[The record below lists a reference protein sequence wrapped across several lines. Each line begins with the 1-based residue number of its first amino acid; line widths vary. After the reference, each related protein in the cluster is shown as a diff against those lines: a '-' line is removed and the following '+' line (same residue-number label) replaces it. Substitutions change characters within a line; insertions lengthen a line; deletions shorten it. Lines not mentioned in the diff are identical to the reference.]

1 MTMPKPRKQTYT
13 MDMYLGKIKEQ
24 DIRNDADVQR
34 QFVWNNEQI
43 NEIIVTILTDDY
55 IPPIIL
61 GEEGDSQLWI
71 VDGGQRSGA
80 FRKYRYGNYKITS
93 SIENSVIPYKAK
105 VTDEQGNVMKD
116 GNGNIIWEE
125 TTFDIKNKTYEQLPS
140 ELKKKFNE
148 YQVETVI
155 HEHCDSHRISQ
166 LIKRYNNHTSMNTN
180 QKAFTYIDNLARE
193 IREILESRF
202 FIDCSNFKET
212 ERNKGVLE
220 RVVVETIMCM
230 NHFDDWKK
238 QTRAICNFL
247 NKNATKDE
255 FKRLAA
261 HLRRLECVITPDIK
275 DIFNSK
281 DSFIFLTL
289 FNKFADLGYDDSKFT
304 EFLRAFKER
313 LKDTEVN
320 GKLFSEVDK
329 CKGTKDKTVINTKL
343 EILTTLMFEYLQITQ
358 EDLEEVNILDFI
370 NEYVNSNIQPE
381 DIALHE
387 DNLKAWTVAIPEGA
401 KINERRNKPSLIAI
415 SAYIFENDDLYDDET
430 IIRWFSDYNS
440 RHVSYLLNQK
450 DNFFLM
456 KGDLK
461 KYTAHNQRKSA

>member
-1 MTMPKPRKQTYT
+1 MAKPRKQTYT
-13 MDMYLGKIKEQ
+13 MDMYLRKIREQ

-61 GEEGDSQLWI
+61 GEEDNSQLWI

-93 SIENSVIPYKAK
+93 SVENSVIPYKAK
-105 VTDEQGNVMKD
+105 IADEQGHVMKD
-116 GNGNIIWEE
+116 RDGNIIWEE
-125 TTFDIKNKTYEQLPS
+125 TTFNIKNKTYEQLPD

-180 QKAFTYIDNLARE
+180 QKAFTYIDNFARE
-193 IREILESRF
+193 IREILDSKF

-212 ERNKGVLE
+212 EKNKGVLE
-220 RVVVETIMCM
+220 RVVVETVMCM
-230 NHFDDWKK
+230 NHLDDWKK

-255 FKRLAA
+255 FKKLADNL
-261 HLRRLECVITPDIK
+261 HRLECVISSDIK
-275 DIFNSK
+275 DVFNSK
-281 DSFIFLTL
+281 DSFVFLTL
-289 FNKFADLGYDDSKFT
+289 FNKFTDLGCDDSRFAD
-304 EFLRAFKER
+304 FLRAFKER
-313 LKDTEVN
+313 LKDVEVD
-320 GKLFSEVDK
+320 GKLFSQVDK

-343 EILTTLMFEYLQITQ
+343 DILTTLMFEYLQVVP
-358 EDLEEVNILDFI
+358 EDLQEVDILDFI
-370 NEYVNSNIQPE
+370 HDNVNSDIQQE

-387 DNLKAWTVAIPEGA
+387 DNLKAWTIAIPEDA
-401 KINERRNKPSLIAI
+401 RIHEKRNKPSMVAF
-415 SAYIFENDDLYDDET
+415 SAYVFENDELYDDET
-430 IIRWFSDYNS
+430 IIAWFAEYNS
-440 RHVSYLLNQK
+440 RHSSYLHNQK
-450 DNFFLM
+450 DNFLLM
-456 KGDLK
+456 KEDLK
-461 KYTAHNQRKSA
+461 KYMVNNQKTA